1 MYCPNCAAEENQ
13 PKQFCRNCG
22 TDLRGVRSALLKP
35 DSVTA
40 SAASARDEIG
50 RAVAFKIKELESGY
64 DLKKVAED
72 VLPQIEKFLESPEE
86 RRLRSIRSGVITS
99 AVGLGAMLL
108 FGLVSMML
116 DKELIIMALAGI
128 VPFLIGLGLIINGR
142 FFTIPRQ
149 HFSNA
154 ANNLLEQA
162 ANNSVVK
169 TNELLPA
176 EGVAPPSSVVE
187 HTTHRLP
194 ETLKH

>member
-1 MYCPNCAAEENQ
+1 MYCPNCAAEESQ

-22 TDLRGVRSALLKP
+22 TDLRGVRSALIKP
-35 DSVTA
+35 DTLTA

-50 RAVAFKIKELESGY
+50 RAVALKIQELESSR
-64 DLKKVAED
+64 DLKRIAED

-86 RRLRSIRSGVITS
+86 RRLRGIRSGVITS

-108 FGLVSMML
+108 FGVLSLVF
-116 DKELIIMALAGI
+116 DKELIFMALAGI
-128 VPFLIGLGLIINGR
+128 VPFLIGLGLIINGI

-154 ANNLLEQA
+154 ANNPLEQA

>member
-154 ANNLLEQA
+154 ANNPLEQA

-194 ETLKH
+194 EKLKH